1 MNRFMLVILFNVL
14 NFAVAFLIV
23 VNVEDKKDQKDIAS
37 VLALTAAT
45 VHISY
50 LCYYYGL
57 DWVP

>member
-1 MNRFMLVILFNVL
+1 MLVILLNVL
-14 NFAVAFLIV
+14 HFSICALIV
-23 VNVEDKKDQKDIAS
+23 LNVEDKRDQKAIGS

-57 DWVP
+57 DWIP